1 MSHTNKFTRNAR
13 LRRFAPGSA
22 PAENSA
28 PAVFYGPPYAFRE
41 YSGWEGS
48 GPLPPLPPPPPP
60 SAPIAAQPPAPPP
73 AGRCTG
79 YACNVGQEPGGG
91 LLRQMDRVHWGP
103 GRVNINRGFEAH
115 RPLVFG
121 SPKKIPKIP
130 VALRAS
136 FQTQNNMT
144 EEQRQMEE
152 EQRQIEEEQR
162 QRALAFDITENR
174 AKMKALIA
182 AADVKVSGG
191 SLQEQTLAY
200 LATLNATLEQS
211 GVNKETR
218 EIILEDAKKEKNMQ
232 DPKKRKEILERR
244 KNYKKKY
251 MNKYTKKNKKE
262 NGNGYNG
269 NSN

>member
-1 MSHTNKFTRNAR
+1 
-13 LRRFAPGSA
+13 
-22 PAENSA
+22 
-28 PAVFYGPPYAFRE
+28 
-41 YSGWEGS
+41 
-48 GPLPPLPPPPPP
+48 
-60 SAPIAAQPPAPPP
+60 
-73 AGRCTG
+73 
-79 YACNVGQEPGGG
+79 
-91 LLRQMDRVHWGP
+91 MDRVHWGP
-103 GRVNINRGFEAH
+103 GRVNRNRGLEAH

-144 EEQRQMEE
+144 EEQLQM
-152 EQRQIEEEQR
+152 EEEQR
-162 QRALAFDITENR
+162 QRALAFDVTENR

-200 LATLNATLEQS
+200 LATLSATLEQS

-218 EIILEDAKKEKNMQ
+218 EILLEDAKKEKNMQ
-232 DPKKRKEILERR
+232 DPKKKKEILKRR
-244 KNYKKKY
+244 KNYK
-251 MNKYTKKNKKE
+251 NKYTKKNK